1 MSLISAADLA
11 KSYGAQ
17 DVFEGVSLALPHQA
31 RIALVGPNG
40 IGKTTLLRL
49 LAGLESPDHGLIQRA
64 RNLRIG
70 YLPQEATAV
79 ASLKEELER
88 TLWESCQEAFRQLRE
103 QEAELARLEAVM
115 SQPGKLAAEAMSRY
129 GTIQEAFERAGG
141 YVYPSRIRQVLSGL
155 GFTPDEHDRPLSQ
168 FSGGERTRAFLAR
181 LLLEDPDLLILD
193 EPTNHLDMQAV
204 EWLESWLRDWPGAV
218 LIVSHDRY
226 FLDRTVEAL
235 WELSAKGLDT
245 YRGNYSAYAL
255 QRVERRARELTVYLE
270 RQEHI
275 QREEQYIQRNIAGQ
289 NTRQAQGRRKR
300 LQRMLKTDAVVRP
313 QEESAVSIDFRAS
326 RRGGDLVLETQR
338 LVIGHVATR
347 QALFEVPDLALRRG
361 ECVALIGPNGAG
373 KTTFLKTILGEAPP
387 LAGEVRLGASLEVG
401 YFAQA
406 HERLDA
412 RKSVLEELLGAA
424 TDLRPSQ
431 ARHLLARYLFLGDDV
446 EKMVAALS
454 GGERGRLA
462 LAKLALQ
469 GANLLLLDEPT
480 NHLDIPSQE
489 MLQEALDGFP
499 GTILLVSHDRYLIDA
514 LATQVWAISPEARRM
529 TVHSGGYA
537 AYVEWRRS
545 EAEKPRQRPRPAPQ
559 RERSGKTTGG
569 GTLRAEAELAAL
581 ERRIAELEA
590 HLTRIGDE
598 LGIAGSDVSRVA
610 LLGAQYATVQEELDG
625 QLLAWEQLAA
635 LAAEDG

>member
-64 RNLRIG
+64 RSLRIG

-79 ASLKEELER
+79 ASLRAELER

-129 GTIQEAFERAGG
+129 GTVQEAFERAGG

-168 FSGGERTRAFLAR
+168 LSGGERTRAFLAR

-226 FLDRTVEAL
+226 FLDRTVDTL
-235 WELSAKGLDT
+235 WELSAKGLEA

-255 QRVERRARELTVYLE
+255 QRVERRAREMTVYLE
-270 RQEHI
+270 RQEHV
-275 QREEQYIQRNIAGQ
+275 QREEQYIRRNIAGQ

-326 RRGGDLVLETQR
+326 RRGGDLVLETRR
-338 LVIGHVATR
+338 LVIGHVATQ
-347 QALFEVPDLALRRG
+347 QALFEVPDLVLRRG

-387 LAGEVRLGASLEVG
+387 LAGDVHLGASLEVG

-412 RKSVLEELLGAA
+412 RKSVLEELLSAA
-424 TDLRPSQ
+424 PDLRPSQ
-431 ARHLLARYLFLGDDV
+431 ARHLLARYLFTGDDV
-446 EKMVAALS
+446 GKQVAALS

-462 LAKLALQ
+462 LAKLAQQ

-537 AYVEWRRS
+537 VYAEWRRI

-559 RERSGKTTGG
+559 RERSRKTTGG
-569 GTLRAEAELAAL
+569 GTLRAEAELAEL

-590 HLTRIGDE
+590 DLSRIGDE
-598 LGIAGSDVSRVA
+598 LALAGSDVARVA
-610 LLGAQYATVQEELDG
+610 LLGAQYVTVQEELDG
-625 QLLAWEQLAA
+625 QLLAWERLAA
-635 LAAEDG
+635 PAKTD